1 MDALM
6 KILNELVP
14 TLGQAGVDALAD
26 ELKGLTEGMDEAW
39 KKTVMNLLISGV
51 ENYGVDGIQMA
62 MDYINKLMDGDDL
75 PDIDWTDLR
84 TASDLVAQL
93 QNAEAD
99 RKSAVKDFMAK
110 TSKILGKILAG
121 LIKGLISA

>member
-6 KILNELVP
+6 KVLNELVP
-14 TLGQAGVDALAD
+14 ILGQAGVDALAD

-39 KKTVMNLLISGV
+39 KKTVMNLLINAI
-51 ENYGVDGIQMA
+51 ENHGVDGIQMA
-62 MDYINKLMDGDDL
+62 LDYVNKLLDGDDL
-75 PDIDWTDLR
+75 PEIDWADLR
-84 TASDLVAQL
+84 TASDIVAQL

-99 RKSAVKDFMAK
+99 QKTAVKDFLAK
-110 TSKILGKILAG
+110 TSKILGQILAG

>member
-14 TLGQAGVDALAD
+14 VLGQAGVDALAD
-26 ELKGLTEGMDEAW
+26 ELKALTEGMDEAW
-39 KKTVMNLLISGV
+39 KKTVMNLLINGI

-62 MDYINKLMDGDDL
+62 MDYINKLLDGDDL
-75 PDIDWTDLR
+75 PDIDWADLR
-84 TASDLVAQL
+84 TASDIVAQL

-99 RKSAVKDFMAK
+99 QKTAVKDFLAK
-110 TSKILGKILAG
+110 TSKILGQIIAG
-121 LIKGLISA
+121 LIKGLLSA

>member
-14 TLGQAGVDALAD
+14 VLGQAGVDALAD
-26 ELKGLTEGMDEAW
+26 ELKALTEGMDEAW
-39 KKTVMNLLISGV
+39 KKTVMNLLINGI

-62 MDYINKLMDGDDL
+62 MDYINKLLDGDDL
-75 PDIDWTDLR
+75 PDIDWADLR
-84 TASDLVAQL
+84 TASDIVAQL

-99 RKSAVKDFMAK
+99 QKSAVKDFLAK
-110 TSKILGKILAG
+110 TSKILGQILAG
-121 LIKGLISA
+121 LIKGLLSA